1 MSTVFAEGTPLIRLA
16 LGKGKYAKTQ
26 FSLATYK
33 QVVDALK
40 GLPPEISK
48 KYQSA
53 ALKRA
58 AKPGERALQTQV
70 SRLGQ
75 VTGNLLASVTTV
87 KREYD
92 NSTSRT
98 PVGVAVVG
106 FRRPVGQKRQKGSEP
121 AFSGG
126 GVLRGPNRAYHS
138 HLVEFGTRPK
148 TPGIKTG
155 RRANVKRV
163 MLGGRIRTQADRIVE
178 FSGASRRVLSSGFR
192 DGGEKKGKRRQFT
205 GRGQYPIDFIA
216 TGTVA
221 GSKALRPLAN
231 AFAASKGKMQS
242 LLDSELRRALRL
254 ASAAYAKK
262 YGEVL

>member
-16 LGKGKYAKTQ
+16 LGKGKFARTQ
-26 FSLATYK
+26 FNLATYQ

-40 GLPPEISK
+40 GIPPEISLR
-48 KYQSA
+48 YQAA

-58 AKPGERALQTQV
+58 AKPGQDALRSQV
-70 SRLGQ
+70 QALGQ
-75 VTGNLLASVTTV
+75 VTGNLLASVTTTTR
-87 KREYD
+87 KYNNNR
-92 NSTSRT
+92 SKT
-98 PVGVAVVG
+98 PVGVAIVG
-106 FRRPVGQKRQKGSEP
+106 FRRPVGQKTQKGSEP
-121 AFSGG
+121 AFAGG

-178 FSGASRRVLSSGFR
+178 FSGASRRVLSSGFKA
-192 DGGEKKGKRRQFT
+192 GGETKGKRRQFT
-205 GRGQYPIDFIA
+205 GRGRYPIDFIA

-221 GSKALRPLAN
+221 GSRPLRPLAN
-231 AFAASKGKMQS
+231 AFAASKGQMQS